1 MTFAGPNFNGCH
13 DKYRYAVQTPLWAVC
28 AVCKTDV
35 RCVCV
40 QCLNSFAVP
49 IACHRPQRVHIEQ
62 ADRLLCSPVAQVP
75 SSFSIQ
81 GELAR
86 PHLPLATPSRAHI
99 LTACVP
105 LLAVT
110 NLLHAWS
117 SSAGRAACSCVQPL
131 ARRPE
136 NSRAS
141 AMRASGMRVSGMC
154 ASGMRASGMLTIGMR
169 RVRLGCVRCV
179 RVGYVWSGG
188 MRAMRASGMRASHM
202 CTVVV
207 ACECLEYAHR

>member
-1 MTFAGPNFNGCH
+1 MTMTFTRPNFNGCH
-13 DKYRYAVQTPLWAVC
+13 DKYRYAVQTPPWTVC

-86 PHLPLATPSRAHI
+86 PHLPLATPSRAHM

-105 LLAVT
+105 LLARIA
-110 NLLHAWS
+110 LARKSSGLHAKGC
-117 SSAGRAACSCVQPL
+117 AQLQAALQAEAL
-131 ARRPE
+131 QA
-136 NSRAS
+136 
-141 AMRASGMRVSGMC
+141 
-154 ASGMRASGMLTIGMR
+154 
-169 RVRLGCVRCV
+169 
-179 RVGYVWSGG
+179 
-188 MRAMRASGMRASHM
+188 
-202 CTVVV
+202 
-207 ACECLEYAHR
+207 

>member
-1 MTFAGPNFNGCH
+1 MTMTFAGPNFNGCH
-13 DKYRYAVQTPLWAVC
+13 DKYRYAVQTPPWTVC

-117 SSAGRAACSCVQPL
+117 SSAGRAACSCVL
-131 ARRPE
+131 
-136 NSRAS
+136 RA
-141 AMRASGMRVSGMC
+141 A
-154 ASGMRASGMLTIGMR
+154 
-169 RVRLGCVRCV
+169 LGEKTGEFSCQCD
-179 RVGYVWSGG
+179 
-188 MRAMRASGMRASHM
+188 
-202 CTVVV
+202 
-207 ACECLEYAHR
+207 ACEWDACERDVCQRDAC

>member
-13 DKYRYAVQTPLWAVC
+13 DKYRYAVQTPPWTVC

-110 NLLHAWS
+110 NLLQLHAWS
-117 SSAGRAACSCVQPL
+117 SCRVGRQSGLQLRAALGV
-131 ARRPE
+131 
-136 NSRAS
+136 
-141 AMRASGMRVSGMC
+141 
-154 ASGMRASGMLTIGMR
+154 TIGYFS
-169 RVRLGCVRCV
+169 CQCD
-179 RVGYVWSGG
+179 
-188 MRAMRASGMRASHM
+188 
-202 CTVVV
+202 
-207 ACECLEYAHR
+207 ACEGDGCQRDAC